1 MSMLKEAFEAGKFG
15 VTAEMAP
22 PKGYDFSEQLEA
34 AKLLNGKVHGVNV
47 TDMQSASLKASSLG
61 LCVALKNAGIE
72 PILQMTGR
80 DRNRMAIMGDILS
93 AAAFGIGTMLALT
106 GDHPVVGGCPE
117 SEPVYDLDSVGI
129 LKMLTKME
137 QTNCDCGG
145 NEIAGGAPKFYK
157 GASVTPVYD
166 PIELQINKL
175 RQKVENGAEYIQT
188 QGIFD
193 LETFKRFLDK
203 VDAAGIKTHIMAGL
217 IPLKAAGMARYMN
230 ENVPG
235 IAVPQD
241 MIDRLAAAAAE
252 GKEKGVKGLPMQ
264 LGIEMAAEMIARIK
278 DEHLCDGVLQIHAE
292 HQQADGGSGGR
303 TARQTRQPPLL
314 MPPAV
319 QEKAAHHQHQ
329 HHDDGDDHAGLNF
342 DAGCRGHPGSLGH
355 LHQIPGQEGLTAQ
368 LQGVEV
374 HRAGRT
380 AQHRHAQRGQR
391 WKAEDPV
398 QQHPHQKQ
406 QQPGQKIGTDMRE
419 NKTCKC
425 ISGQRPAGDPLAQ
438 QQHDERC
445 RRREHHPQGQKRF
458 GSFHWSVFLSTIRV
472 FNVMKAPAGLERT
485 ISLCFLHKASAIII
499 VTSPKKSTPD
509 FTKNSHSQRF
519 LYLLPEGQLLRLRGR
534 FRQGRVHQHRIR
546 ANGLDLLP
554 WNGQAIVPAKQ
565 SEQPWPPQQDQ
576 ALQPGGQGLGGQSG
590 AIGQIPPEHGA
601 FQLYHLLKAE
611 TSV

>member
-93 AAAFGIGTMLALT
+93 AAAFGIDTMLALT
-106 GDHPVVGGCPE
+106 GDHPVVGDCPE
-117 SEPVYDLDSVGI
+117 SKPVYDLDSVGI

-203 VDAAGIKTHIMAGL
+203 VDAAGIKTHIMAGI

-235 IAVPQD
+235 IAVPQ
-241 MIDRLAAAAAE
+241 
-252 GKEKGVKGLPMQ
+252 
-264 LGIEMAAEMIARIK
+264 RI
-278 DEHLCDGVLQIHAE
+278 
-292 HQQADGGSGGR
+292 
-303 TARQTRQPPLL
+303 
-314 MPPAV
+314 
-319 QEKAAHHQHQ
+319 
-329 HHDDGDDHAGLNF
+329 
-342 DAGCRGHPGSLGH
+342 
-355 LHQIPGQEGLTAQ
+355 
-368 LQGVEV
+368 
-374 HRAGRT
+374 
-380 AQHRHAQRGQR
+380 
-391 WKAEDPV
+391 
-398 QQHPHQKQ
+398 
-406 QQPGQKIGTDMRE
+406 
-419 NKTCKC
+419 
-425 ISGQRPAGDPLAQ
+425 
-438 QQHDERC
+438 
-445 RRREHHPQGQKRF
+445 
-458 GSFHWSVFLSTIRV
+458 
-472 FNVMKAPAGLERT
+472 
-485 ISLCFLHKASAIII
+485 
-499 VTSPKKSTPD
+499 
-509 FTKNSHSQRF
+509 
-519 LYLLPEGQLLRLRGR
+519 
-534 FRQGRVHQHRIR
+534 
-546 ANGLDLLP
+546 
-554 WNGQAIVPAKQ
+554 
-565 SEQPWPPQQDQ
+565 
-576 ALQPGGQGLGGQSG
+576 
-590 AIGQIPPEHGA
+590 
-601 FQLYHLLKAE
+601 
-611 TSV
+611 